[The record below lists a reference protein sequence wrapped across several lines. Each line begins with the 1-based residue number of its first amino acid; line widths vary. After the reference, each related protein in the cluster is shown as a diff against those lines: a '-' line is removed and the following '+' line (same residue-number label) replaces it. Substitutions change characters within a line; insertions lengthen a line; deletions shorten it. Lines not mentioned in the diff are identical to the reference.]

1 MCLADLVERQH
12 LVHEGSYLATFYQLG
27 HLLEPFPLT
36 CQEDAVDRLVESV
49 GRGEVPLQRDNARE
63 PTKGSSRLHPLG
75 HKVPSNRFEYSVY
88 PRPSS
93 IIERDL
99 EDVFR
104 GVVYRHIDPKFL
116 Q

>member
-12 LVHEGSYLATFYQLG
+12 LVHEGSYLATFYQSG

-36 CQEDAVDRLVESV
+36 RQEDAVDRLFESV

-63 PTKGSSRLHPLG
+63 PTKGAIRLHPLG
-75 HKVPSNRFEYSVY
+75 DKVSPNGVEDSVSA
-88 PRPSS
+88 RTAS

-99 EDVFR
+99 E
-104 GVVYRHIDPKFL
+104 
-116 Q
+116 